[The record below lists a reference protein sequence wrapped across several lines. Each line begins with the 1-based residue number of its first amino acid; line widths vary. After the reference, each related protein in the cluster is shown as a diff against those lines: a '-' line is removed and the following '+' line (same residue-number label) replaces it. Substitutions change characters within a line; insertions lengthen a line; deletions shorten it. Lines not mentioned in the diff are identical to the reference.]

1 MKLLTVTIP
10 CYNSAAY
17 MSHAVESV
25 LTGGEEVE
33 IIIVDDGSTDDT
45 AKIADEYE
53 RKYPAIIRALH
64 QENGGH
70 GSAVNTGLEHAEG
83 MFFKVIDSDDWVSE
97 EAYQQVLQILREFSK
112 DEAGLDMLLTNY
124 VYEKVTENSRK
135 VIDYKK
141 ELPAGCVFSWEDTNH
156 FRQGHYILMHSVIY
170 RTELLRGCG
179 LKLPKHTFYV
189 DNIFV
194 YQPLP
199 SVKRMYYLDVDF
211 YRYFIGRDDQSVTEQ
226 NMIRRIDQQERVN
239 RYMIDCCDVMALE
252 NKKLRKYMLQY
263 LNIMMTV
270 TSVYLIKEGSA
281 GSLKKRDKLWKDLK
295 EKHPQLYRRLYYT
308 PLGISMNFKTGLGR
322 WIVKVGYK
330 VSKKIFK
337 FG

>member
-1 MKLLTVTIP
+1 
-10 CYNSAAY
+10 
-17 MSHAVESV
+17 
-25 LTGGEEVE
+25 
-33 IIIVDDGSTDDT
+33 
-45 AKIADEYE
+45 
-53 RKYPAIIRALH
+53 
-64 QENGGH
+64 
-70 GSAVNTGLEHAEG
+70 
-83 MFFKVIDSDDWVSE
+83 
-97 EAYQQVLQILREFSK
+97 
-112 DEAGLDMLLTNY
+112 
-124 VYEKVTENSRK
+124 
-135 VIDYKK
+135 
-141 ELPAGCVFSWEDTNH
+141 
-156 FRQGHYILMHSVIY
+156 
-170 RTELLRGCG
+170 
-179 LKLPKHTFYV
+179 
-189 DNIFV
+189 
-194 YQPLP
+194 
-199 SVKRMYYLDVDF
+199 MYYLDVDF

-308 PLGISMNFKTGLGR
+308 PLGISMNFMTGLGR